1 MEDKLRA
8 HMDHLFREVPLTKK
22 SVELKEEILQNLVDK
37 YHDLIAEGKSEEAA
51 YNIAVASVGDI
62 SELLD
67 SLKEESAAPDPAC
80 SDEYIHWKKRSAI
93 LVPIA
98 VMLYILSVLPVIVTE
113 ELHVNDA
120 IGVCG
125 FFLFIGIATAIIIF
139 NNMSK
144 PTMDKLD
151 STIVNEFKEWKANQ
165 EGRKRAR
172 KAINSALWTII
183 VILYFLVSFS
193 TGAWYITWILF
204 LMGAAAENII
214 KAIFELHESR

>member
-120 IGVCG
+120 IGACG

-165 EGRKRAR
+165 GGRKRAR

>member
-1 MEDKLRA
+1 M
-8 HMDHLFREVPLTKK
+8 
-22 SVELKEEILQNLVDK
+22 
-37 YHDLIAEGKSEEAA
+37 IAEGKSEEAA

-67 SLKEESAAPDPAC
+67 VLKEESSTPDPIA
-80 SDEYIHWKKRSAI
+80 SSEYIYWKKRSAI

-98 VMLYILSVLPVIVTE
+98 VMLYILCVVPPIVADA
-113 ELHVNDA
+113 LHMNDA
-120 IGVCG
+120 IGACG
-125 FFLFIGIATAIIIF
+125 LFLFVGIATAIIIF

-172 KAINSALWTII
+172 KAINSALWTIT
-183 VILYFLVSFS
+183 VIFYFLVSFT
-193 TGAWYITWILF
+193 TGAWYITWIIF

-214 KAIFELHESR
+214 KAIFELRESR